1 MTTDATRPTPD
12 TAAATATE
20 QTPDATT
27 EVSPDT
33 ATRTATEENPDT
45 ADRTATDPVA
55 TAPAPDSDPA
65 REGADPAGVPPAA
78 VAPRSGAFWAWTGA
92 GLLVVLVLAGLT
104 RYLEQNVPEWAAGT
118 AIEDFA
124 EAVEYPIYAILLG
137 LLGNVVVTL
146 TGLRDRIAAAFRTEF
161 FIKTGLVLLGAS
173 INLAVIAS
181 AAGPA
186 IAQALLLITGVF
198 LFTWWL
204 AGRLGLDDKLRA
216 LLASAVSICGVSA
229 AIAAAGAVR
238 ARREQL
244 AYTASLVIVFAL
256 PSIFLL
262 PWLAEV
268 FGLEQAVAGAW
279 IGGNIDTTA
288 AVSAAGALAG
298 EEALQIATIVK
309 VTQNALMGVVAVAL
323 TAYFALYV
331 ERQAGA
337 TRPGLGE
344 LWRRFPKF
352 VLGFVAAS
360 VIATWY
366 LDAAGA
372 DGKATIAIVNDLRV
386 WFFILAFVSIGLE
399 VRVAALRQAGWRPV
413 AVFGGATVFNL
424 ALALGLASLLFA
436 GFSAS

>member
-1 MTTDATRPTPD
+1 MTTDASRP
-12 TAAATATE
+12 ATGT
-20 QTPDATT
+20 
-27 EVSPDT
+27 
-33 ATRTATEENPDT
+33 
-45 ADRTATDPVA
+45 
-55 TAPAPDSDPA
+55 TAPADTDPTVP
-65 REGADPAGVPPAA
+65 ADPEAAVDSTATTDGSPAGATGAPVYTESAPAGPAGLPPAA
-78 VAPRSGAFWAWTGA
+78 TPPAGGSFWAWTA
-92 GLLVVLVLAGLT
+92 VGLLVVLALAVLT
-104 RYLEQNVPEWAAGT
+104 RYLEQNVPTWAEGT
-118 AIEDFA
+118 AVEDVTGA
-124 EAVEYPIYAILLG
+124 IEYPVYAILLG
-137 LLGNVVVTL
+137 LLGNAVVTL

-186 IAQALLLITGVF
+186 IAQALLLISGVF

-262 PWLAEV
+262 PWLADV
-268 FGLEQAVAGAW
+268 LGLESAVAGAW

-288 AVSAAGALAG
+288 AVTAAGALAG
-298 EEALQIATIVK
+298 DEALQIASIVK

-323 TAYFALYV
+323 TAYFALHV
-331 ERQAGA
+331 ERRAGA
-337 TRPGLGE
+337 ARPGLGE

-366 LDAAGA
+366 LDVAGA
-372 DGKATIAIVNDLRV
+372 DGKATIAIVNDLRT

-413 AVFGGATVFNL
+413 AVFGAATVFNL
-424 ALALGLASLLFA
+424 VLALGLASVLFA
-436 GFSAS
+436 GFSVS